1 MCRNLF
7 ARTLCLTLTLTLTL
21 NPRYNLDGDEAPV
34 AIRLMRFA
42 TAATVRGG
50 VPGRDS
56 LLTLCP
62 LMRLVATLHHRT
74 HDSNDEIE
82 AMLGCPLAL
91 CPPERV
97 WETQQSDLPAE
108 CEIAAM
114 NPAEAEAVCL
124 SVLHAVGWIREML
137 NAFTYESLTS
147 SSRLRDA
154 ELNDKLLL
162 RIRNLISLQ
171 VRLCPA
177 ASRRLGVR
185 RALRE

>member
-1 MCRNLF
+1 M
-7 ARTLCLTLTLTLTL
+7 
-21 NPRYNLDGDEAPV
+21 
-34 AIRLMRFA
+34 AIKLMKFA

-50 VPGRDS
+50 MSGRDS

-74 HDSNDEIE
+74 HGSNDDID
-82 AMLGCPLAL
+82 AILGCPLAL

-97 WETQQSDLPAE
+97 WDTQQSDLPAE
-108 CEIAAM
+108 CEISAM

-137 NAFTYESLTS
+137 NAFTFESLSS
-147 SSRLRDA
+147 SSRPRDA
-154 ELNDKLLL
+154 ELDDKLLL

-171 VRLCPA
+171 VRAP
-177 ASRRLGVR
+177 SRFERLVCLVLSTNN
-185 RALRE
+185 LRMNR

>member
-1 MCRNLF
+1 
-7 ARTLCLTLTLTLTL
+7 
-21 NPRYNLDGDEAPV
+21 LDGDEAPV

-42 TAATVRGG
+42 TATTVRGG

-97 WETQQSDLPAE
+97 WDTQQPDLPAE

-114 NPAEAEAVCL
+114 HPAEAEAVCL
-124 SVLHAVGWIREML
+124 SVLHAVGWIREIL
-137 NAFTYESLTS
+137 NAFTFESLTS
-147 SSRLRDA
+147 CSRPRDA
-154 ELNDKLLL
+154 ELNEKLLL

-171 VRLCPA
+171 VRFVP
-177 ASRRLGVR
+177 SRF
-185 RALRE
+185 E